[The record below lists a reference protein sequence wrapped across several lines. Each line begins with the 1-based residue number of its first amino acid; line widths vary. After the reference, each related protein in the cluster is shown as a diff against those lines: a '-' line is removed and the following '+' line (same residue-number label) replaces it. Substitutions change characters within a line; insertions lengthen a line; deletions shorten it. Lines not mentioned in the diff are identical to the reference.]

1 MKTVSFKEVHKELE
15 LESMFLNKTHDI
27 SSFKEKGT
35 FLSKVGF
42 ENSIAT
48 RIYNGVTNAHHL
60 INEYKLVYPTY
71 KFILQPQLERVL
83 EKYNLYQRDCKHFMG
98 DIPEKNVRDI
108 QNFKVRFDDFS
119 KDLSNIMLSK
129 DAMDIQSYLMKI
141 KNDSSYYRD
150 RDLLKFLP
158 SIESFMNRYLKP
170 HYYSSDSL
178 VKTKIEIDII
188 IEALDS
194 LKQLR
199 GNKSKYSPLT
209 ICAVESLF
217 NEDAWFGGKQ
227 RIIGKKEIE
236 PKSQVDLD
244 PIVLFEVEGGY
255 LIVTA
260 WGDEANDELIFNE
273 SLN

>member
-15 LESMFLNKTHDI
+15 LESMFLNKKHDI

-35 FLSKVGF
+35 FLSKIGF

-48 RIYNGVTNAHHL
+48 RIYNGVTDAQDL
-60 INEYKLVYPTY
+60 INEYKVSYPNY

-83 EKYNLYQRDCKHFMG
+83 EKYNLYQRDCKYFMG
-98 DIPEKNVRDI
+98 DIPEKNIKDI
-108 QNFKVRFDDFS
+108 QNFKVNYEDFPKNLRNTF
-119 KDLSNIMLSK
+119 KDTIEKVYSLLNSVKRNNPNFPAL
-129 DAMDIQSYLMKI
+129 SYLK
-141 KNDSSYYRD
+141 
-150 RDLLKFLP
+150 
-158 SIESFMNRYLKP
+158 SIEYVVN
-170 HYYSSDSL
+170 
-178 VKTKIEIDII
+178 VTTKLAYKAKNHESNKITIDIVMDCLNGI
-188 IEALDS
+188 NTTNLAVT
-194 LKQLR
+194 
-199 GNKSKYSPLT
+199 YSPLT

-217 NEDAWFGGKQ
+217 NQDAWKEGKQ

-236 PKSQVDLD
+236 AKSQVDLD

>member
-15 LESMFLNKTHDI
+15 LESMFLNKKHDI

-35 FLSKVGF
+35 FLSKIGF

-48 RIYNGVTNAHHL
+48 RIYNGVTDAQHL
-60 INEYKLVYPTY
+60 INEYKVSYPNY

-83 EKYNLYQRDCKHFMG
+83 EKYNLYQRDCKYFMG
-98 DIPEKNVRDI
+98 DIPEKNIKDI
-108 QNFKVRFDDFS
+108 QNFKVIYE
-119 KDLSNIMLSK
+119 DLPKKLEKVFKEFLGYTYNMLQNK
-129 DAMDIQSYLMKI
+129 KR
-141 KNDSSYYRD
+141 NN
-150 RDLLKFLP
+150 P
-158 SIESFMNRYLKP
+158 
-170 HYYSSDSL
+170 DSL
-178 VKTKIEIDII
+178 VGSYIKSIECLFNSSTKLACADKNNPSYKIGLDNII
-188 IEALDS
+188 NS
-194 LKQLR
+194 LNAINTINNTN
-199 GNKSKYSPLT
+199 GYSPLT

-217 NEDAWFGGKQ
+217 NQDAWKEGKQ

-236 PKSQVDLD
+236 AKSQVDLD